1 MDFNVETITYDS
13 EDSLINAIKFVFP
26 KVNRVGCYFHYKMD
40 IIRNL
45 RIYNLYNIFNSD
57 GIISK
62 LRKLPLIY
70 KGDMIN
76 FDEFIKSGL
85 GNKKIVNWVI
95 FINFLKNESETTKKK
110 LIEIANQ
117 NVKFSKNKSKFR
129 INKNKKRSKSYVL
142 ESDEN
147 NWLTTKNSS
156 CRYDAFITMFALSKN
171 QIYNP
176 FINPHINFIIEII
189 TKILKKK
196 NENYKFIF
204 GKN

>member
-117 NVKFSKNKSKFR
+117 NVMC
-129 INKNKKRSKSYVL
+129 L
-142 ESDEN
+142 
-147 NWLTTKNSS
+147 
-156 CRYDAFITMFALSKN
+156 N
-171 QIYNP
+171 QMK
-176 FINPHINFIIEII
+176 II
-189 TKILKKK
+189 
-196 NENYKFIF
+196 
-204 GKN
+204 G

>member
-76 FDEFIKSGL
+76 FDEFI
-85 GNKKIVNWVI
+85 NI
-95 FINFLKNESETTKKK
+95 
-110 LIEIANQ
+110 LII
-117 NVKFSKNKSKFR
+117 
-129 INKNKKRSKSYVL
+129 ILY
-142 ESDEN
+142 
-147 NWLTTKNSS
+147 
-156 CRYDAFITMFALSKN
+156 
-171 QIYNP
+171 QI
-176 FINPHINFIIEII
+176 HI
-189 TKILKKK
+189 
-196 NENYKFIF
+196 
-204 GKN
+204 